1 MNLAAPLQTRLVAV
15 LGFALAALALFFIVV
30 RPMILDDSD
39 SSPAAASQPASQSAA
54 KPNVTPSKPAA
65 KPDAAPA
72 VQLAPGLPGNLARAL
87 RRERVVV
94 AAVWAPG
101 AGDAQA
107 LNEARAGAQATGAGF
122 VALNVLFEGH
132 AKALERLV
140 GPISDPSVLVFKRP
154 GKVINRF
161 DGFADT
167 ATVAQA
173 ALNAGAR

>member
-1 MNLAAPLQTRLVAV
+1 MIALLGLAAA
-15 LGFALAALALFFIVV
+15 ALAAFFLVV
-30 RPMILDDSD
+30 RPLLLDDSEAT
-39 SSPAAASQPASQSAA
+39 PASATNQPTSQPAAQ
-54 KPNVTPSKPAA
+54 PDVTPAKPAA
-65 KPDAAPA
+65 RPARPVIVLDA
-72 VQLAPGLPGNLARAL
+72 GLPANLARAL

-94 AAVWAPG
+94 AAVWAPS
-101 AGDAQA
+101 AGDTSALAQ
-107 LNEARAGAQATGAGF
+107 ARAGAQASGAGF

-154 GKVINRF
+154 GKVANRLE
-161 DGFADT
+161 GFADS

>member
-1 MNLAAPLQTRLVAV
+1 MTATVPTRMLALLGLAAA
-15 LGFALAALALFFIVV
+15 ALAAFFLVV
-30 RPMILDDSD
+30 RPLLLDDSTET
-39 SSPAAASQPASQSAA
+39 PAATSLPSQSAA
-54 KPNVTPSKPAA
+54 KPNVAPTKPAA

-72 VQLAPGLPGNLARAL
+72 VQLAPGLPANLARAL